1 LQPAASDLKLTVTW
15 KVYIIQDKNNN
26 FLTVTSK

>member
-1 LQPAASDLKLTVTW
+1 VASDLKLTVTW

-26 FLTVTSK
+26 FLTVTSM